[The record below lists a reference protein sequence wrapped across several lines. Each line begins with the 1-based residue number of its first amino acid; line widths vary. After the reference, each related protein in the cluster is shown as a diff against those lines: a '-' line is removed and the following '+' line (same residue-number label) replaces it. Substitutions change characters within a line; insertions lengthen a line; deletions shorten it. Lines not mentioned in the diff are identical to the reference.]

1 MLIDVI
7 MVHLLLKDRQKVTR
21 LRFYSRSKIGRD
33 FKKKNFC
40 EIFSEIFFS
49 RISSRALNSIQNKFQ
64 PVKITTVDFSTPGGD
79 P

>member
-33 FKKKNFC
+33 FKKKIFC
-40 EIFSEIFFS
+40 EIFSKIFLS
-49 RISSRALNSIQNKFQ
+49 RISPRALNSIPSKFQ
-64 PVKITTVDFSTPGGD
+64 GIKTTTVDFSTPGG
-79 P
+79 

>member
-33 FKKKNFC
+33 FKKTK
-40 EIFSEIFFS
+40 FFVKFFPKFFLS
-49 RISSRALNSIQNKFQ
+49 RISPRALNSIPSKFQ
-64 PVKITTVDFSTPGGD
+64 GIKTTTVDFSTPGG
-79 P
+79 